1 MILRCSLAFRN
12 MSDNKRI
19 AKNTLFLYVRML
31 FVMGVSLYSAR
42 VVLDKLGVDDY
53 SLYNVVGGIVGM
65 LSFLNGT
72 LSIGTSRFLT
82 YELGRKEKN
91 KLSLTFNTTFYA
103 HLALGILF
111 ILLLE
116 TAGVW
121 YICNKLVVDAS
132 RFDAAMIVFQ
142 ISIIASL
149 ISMIQVPYT
158 SLILAH
164 EEMGVYAYVGIFEA
178 VAKLGVIY
186 ALVVSETDKLIL
198 YAVLIAIVQLLVTMC
213 FWAYCHRHYIE
224 SQLNLLYDNSIMKSL
239 LSFSGWNVLANLS
252 ETLKLQGYIILL
264 NLFFQP
270 FVVAAQTIGNQ
281 VAGAMM
287 QFINNFRNAINPQII
302 KLYAAGEYEESKRLT
317 MSTTVLVFDL
327 VLLLGLPTII
337 VMDTIMNIWLVEVPP
352 YAVIFTQYIIV
363 QRILSTFDASFYI
376 PMMAEGKIKTN
387 SILASFSGP
396 GLFLLLYVI
405 YKVGGDVMWMQYTG
419 IIAQV
424 LFGFLIKP
432 YLLVHD
438 EQGYSYSDFVPCFFS
453 CMKVTVLAVGLSY
466 LFYCVVGNTNIY
478 STISLFLLSVLSVM
492 VSSYIFMS
500 SEMKSKMMEMVKNTI
515 VVHIRDFVS
524 RK

>member
-1 MILRCSLAFRN
+1 

-31 FVMGVSLYSAR
+31 FVMGVSLYAAR

-82 YELGRKEKN
+82 YELGRKDGN
-91 KLSLTFNTTFYA
+91 RLSLTFNTTFYA

-111 ILLLE
+111 IFLLE
-116 TAGVW
+116 TGGVW
-121 YICNKLVVDAS
+121 YIYNKLVVEAS
-132 RFDAAMIVFQ
+132 RLGAAMIVFQ
-142 ISIIASL
+142 ISIFASL
-149 ISMIQVPYT
+149 IALIQVPYT

-164 EEMGVYAYVGIFEA
+164 EEMGVYAYVGVFEA

-186 ALVVSETDKLIL
+186 ALVVTDTDKLIL
-198 YAVLIAIVQLLVTMC
+198 YAVLIAVVQLLVAIC
-213 FWAYCHRHYIE
+213 YIIYCRRNYIE
-224 SQLNLLYDNSIMKSL
+224 SRLKLLYDKSIMKSL

-287 QFINNFRNAINPQII
+287 QFIGNFRNAINPQVI

-317 MSTTVLVFDL
+317 LSTTVFVFDL
-327 VLLLGLPTII
+327 VLLLGLPTIF
-337 VMDTIMNIWLVEVPP
+337 VMEPIMKLWLVDVPP
-352 YAVIFTQYIIV
+352 YTVVFTQYIVV

-376 PMMAEGKIKTN
+376 PMMAAGKIKTN
-387 SILASFSGP
+387 SVISSCFGP
-396 GLFLLLYVI
+396 GLFVLLYVLFRL
-405 YKVGGDVMWMQYTG
+405 GFDVMWLQYTG
-419 IIAQV
+419 VIV
-424 LFGFLIKP
+424 TCLFSFYIKP
-432 YLLVHD
+432 YILTKEVV
-438 EQGYSYSDFVPCFFS
+438 GYEMKDFIPCYML
-453 CMKVTVLAVGLSY
+453 CIKEAVLAIAISYCAYIFVGIGTPVASITT
-466 LFYCVVGNTNIY
+466 FVV
-478 STISLFLLSVLSVM
+478 SLLGVVFT
-492 VSSYIFMS
+492 SYIFM
-500 SEMKSKMMEMVKNTI
+500 EKAMKEKVLLL
-515 VVHIRDFVS
+515 IRQKLH
-524 RK
+524 RA

>member
-1 MILRCSLAFRN
+1 

-31 FVMGVSLYSAR
+31 FVMGVSLYAAR

-82 YELGRKEKN
+82 YELGRKDGN
-91 KLSLTFNTTFYA
+91 RLSLTFNTTFYA

-111 ILLLE
+111 IFLLE
-116 TAGVW
+116 TGGVW
-121 YICNKLVVDAS
+121 YIYNKLVVDAS
-132 RFDAAMIVFQ
+132 RLDAAMIVFQ
-142 ISIIASL
+142 ISIFASL
-149 ISMIQVPYT
+149 IALIQVPYT

-164 EEMGVYAYVGIFEA
+164 EEMGVYAYVGVFEA

-186 ALVVSETDKLIL
+186 ALVASDTDKLIL
-198 YAVLIAIVQLLVTMC
+198 YAILIAVVQLLVTICYMI
-213 FWAYCHRHYIE
+213 YCHRNYSE
-224 SQLNLLYDNSIMKSL
+224 SRLKLLYDKTIMKSL

-327 VLLLGLPTII
+327 VLLLGLPTIF
-337 VMDTIMNIWLVEVPP
+337 VMDTIMGLWLVEVPP
-352 YAVIFTQYIIV
+352 YAVLFTQYIIA

-387 SILASFSGP
+387 SVLASFSGP
-396 GLFLLLYVI
+396 GLFILLYFI
-405 YKVGGDVMWMQYTG
+405 YKLGGDVMWMQYLG
-419 IIAQV
+419 LIVLA
-424 LFGFLIKP
+424 LFGFIIKP

-438 EQGYSYSDFVPCFFS
+438 EKGYNYTDFVPCFFS
-453 CMKVTVLAVGLSY
+453 CMKVTALSVGLSY

-478 STISLFLLSVLSVM
+478 SSISLFLLSVFSVL

-500 SEMKSKMMEMVKNTI
+500 SEMKSKLMEMVKNTI
-515 VVHIRDFVS
+515 IVHIKDFVS